1 MNSKVNLDRKAQAA
15 YRYRTSVGGA
25 TDLRFFLAR
34 HFFVAAIGQRRGIK
48 PTPSARCRVLELG
61 CADGG
66 NLLPMALRFS
76 ESQFLGIDLSQIQI
90 EMGRETIQKLS
101 LTNFELLAADIMAL
115 RPEDLGRFDYIIVHG
130 VFSWVPAEVRDRIL
144 TICHDCLCEHGIA
157 YISYNTYPGWRG
169 KQALLDMLRYHTRNI
184 VDLRKKVEAAFEL
197 LNVLPQVT
205 DLPNDPATLLV
216 QRLRHDLQNVED
228 PATYLLHEYLV
239 DVNEPLYFT
248 AFLERIHSVGLQY
261 LDDAYPGSAALDRLN
276 GAAQDWARER
286 LTDEFELQQY
296 VDFIGNV
303 SFRRSLV
310 CRDSLALDRKVTL
323 DRLKSL
329 HASATCRSELSE
341 TSETSV
347 AKYKT
352 DSGRKFTIEHAGL
365 QAVLQRLVS
374 ARPESVEVIELRELL
389 GDAVSDDEA
398 AAMFE
403 GLLNGAALEFMADAS
418 PCTKHV
424 EERPFASRLVRHQA
438 ERGIV
443 TNAAH
448 RTGRIDHPLEQE
460 LLPLLDG
467 RHTLPELTIMIRE
480 QITTDHPLSDDEW
493 QKLVHQHLSRLADD
507 GLLNKSSAVA

>member
-1 MNSKVNLDRKAQAA
+1 MNATNWNEAPSTDDLRKA
-15 YRYRTSVGGA
+15 YDEIPYVNPPKPYTHLSRI
-25 TDLRFFLAR
+25 
-34 HFFVAAIGQRRGIK
+34 AAIGQRRGI
-48 PTPSARCRVLELG
+48 TPPSSASCRVLELG

-66 NLLPMALRFS
+66 NLLPMAVQFS
-76 ESQFLGIDLSQIQI
+76 ECQFVGIDLSQIQI

-101 LTNFELLAADIMAL
+101 LTNFELLTADIMAL

-144 TICHDCLCEHGIA
+144 TICRDCLSEHGIA

-184 VDLRKKVEAAFEL
+184 ADLRKKVEAAFEL
-197 LNVLPQVT
+197 LNILPQVT

-216 QRLRHDLQNVED
+216 QRLRDDLQHVED

-248 AFLERIHSVGLQY
+248 EFLDRIHAVGLQY
-261 LDDAYPGSAALDRLN
+261 LDDAYPGSASMDRLN
-276 GAAQDWARER
+276 VSAQDWARER
-286 LTDEFELQQY
+286 LTDEAELQQY

-303 SFRRSLV
+303 AFRRSLV
-310 CRDSLALDRKVTL
+310 CRDSLQLDRRVTL
-323 DRLKSL
+323 DRLKPL
-329 HASATCRSELSE
+329 HATATCRSEPNE
-341 TSETSV
+341 TSASN
-347 AKYKT
+347 YKT
-352 DSGRKFTIEHAGL
+352 DAGRKFTIEHAGL

-374 ARPESVEVIELRELL
+374 ARPESVEIIELRELL

-398 AAMFE
+398 AAMIE
-403 GLLNGAALEFMADAS
+403 GLLNGAVIELMADAN
-418 PCTKHV
+418 PCTKNV

-438 ERGIV
+438 ASGIV
-443 TNAAH
+443 TNASH

-480 QITTDHPLSDDEW
+480 QITTDQPLSDDEW
-493 QKLVHQHLSRLADD
+493 QKLVHQHLSRLADN
-507 GLLNKSSAVA
+507 GLLNKSSCVA